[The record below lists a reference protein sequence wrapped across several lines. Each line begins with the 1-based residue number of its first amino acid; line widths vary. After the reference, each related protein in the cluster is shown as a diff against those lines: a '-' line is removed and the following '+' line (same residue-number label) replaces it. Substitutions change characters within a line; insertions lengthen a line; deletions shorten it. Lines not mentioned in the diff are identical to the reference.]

1 MYRWFE
7 SFLNPFPPEE
17 PVEPP
22 KTLVAFC
29 MHYTRGSWPLIA
41 VSAVATSLIAITEVW
56 MFGFLGNIVDWLSAQ
71 SRETFL
77 QTEGW
82 KLAGMAFIVLVFL
95 PGIVFGNS
103 LLNHQTL
110 FANYPMRI
118 RWQVHRYLLKQ
129 SMTFYQDEF
138 AGRIATKLMQTALAV
153 RECVIKLIDVLNYVV
168 VYFLGV
174 LFLVGSA
181 DWRLAVPLG
190 VWLVCYL
197 FLLRSY
203 IPRLGKVSEEQ
214 ADARSV
220 MTGRVVDSYTNIQT
234 VKLFSHAQREAA
246 FARESMEG
254 FLDPAYRTMRLVTGL
269 YGTLYFL
276 NSLLLAAVGAIS
288 IWLWLTET
296 VSIGAVAVALGLVLR
311 LWGMSQWIMWEVS
324 GLFEN
329 IGTVQD
335 GIRSISLPRL
345 VEDRP
350 DAKAIVVERGE
361 IVFDHVR
368 FHYGKKK
375 SVIEDLSLTIHPGE
389 KVGVV
394 GRSGAGKSTLV
405 NILLRFYDV
414 EGGRVEIDGQDIAA
428 VTQDSLRAQIGVVT
442 QDTSLLHRSVRDNIA
457 YGRPDATEEMI
468 VEAARRAE
476 ALDFIATLSDAK
488 GRKGLDAHVGE
499 RGVKLS
505 GGQRQRIA
513 IARVMLKDA
522 PILILDEATSA
533 LDSEV
538 EAAIQE
544 NLYRLMEG
552 KTVIAIAHRLST
564 IAAMDR
570 LVVMD
575 KGRVIEEGTHE
586 ALIAGG
592 GLYAQLWQRQS
603 GGFLIEEEE
612 GGREKEVAAE

>member
-7 SFLNPFPPEE
+7 SLLNPFPPEE

-29 MHYTRGSWPLIA
+29 MHYTKGSWPLIMI
-41 VSAVATSLIAITEVW
+41 SAILTAMIALAEVW

-71 SRETFL
+71 NRETFL

-82 KLAGMAFIVLVFL
+82 KLAGMALLVLVLL
-95 PGIVFGNS
+95 PMTVLFNS
-103 LLNHQTL
+103 WLNHQTL
-110 FANYPMRI
+110 FGNFPMRI

-153 RECVIKLIDVLNYVV
+153 RECVIKLVDVLNYVV
-168 VYFLGV
+168 VYFIGV
-174 LFLVGSA
+174 LWLVGSA
-181 DWRLAVPLG
+181 DWRLAVPL
-190 VWLVCYL
+190 VIWFVVYL
-197 FLLRSY
+197 LLLRYY
-203 IPRLGKVSEEQ
+203 IPRLGKVSQEQ
-214 ADARSV
+214 ADARST
-220 MTGRVVDSYTNIQT
+220 MTGRVVDSYANIQT

-246 FARESMEG
+246 FAKEGMEE
-254 FLDPAYRTMRLVTGL
+254 FLDTVHRMMRLVTGL
-269 YGTLYFL
+269 YGTLYIV
-276 NSLLLAAVGAIS
+276 NSLLLAGVATIA
-288 IWLWLTET
+288 IWLCLGAAI
-296 VSIGAVAVALGLVLR
+296 SIGAVAVALGLVLR

-324 GLFEN
+324 ALFEN
-329 IGTVQD
+329 VGTVQD
-335 GIRSISLPRL
+335 GIRSISMPRL
-345 VEDRP
+345 VEDTP
-350 DAKAIVVERGE
+350 GAKDIVVSRGE
-361 IVFDHVR
+361 IGFDRVK
-368 FHYGKKK
+368 FHYGKKR
-375 SVIEDLSLTIHPGE
+375 SIIEELSLSIRPGE
-389 KVGVV
+389 KVGIV

-405 NILLRFYDV
+405 NILLRFYDL
-414 EGGRVEIDGQDIAA
+414 EGGRVTIDGQDISA
-428 VTQDSLRAQIGVVT
+428 VTQDSLRAHIGVVT
-442 QDTSLLHRSVRDNIA
+442 QDTSLLHRSLRENIR
-457 YGRPDATEEMI
+457 YGRPDASDEMVI
-468 VEAARRAE
+468 EAARRAE
-476 ALDFIATLSDAK
+476 ALDFIDTLSDPS

-505 GGQRQRIA
+505 GGQRQRVA

-522 PILILDEATSA
+522 PVLILDEATSA

-538 EAAIQE
+538 EEAIQQ

-575 KGRVIEEGTHE
+575 KGQIIEQGTHDE
-586 ALIAGG
+586 LLATG

-603 GGFLIEEEE
+603 GGFLLHDES
-612 GGREKEVAAE
+612 EKDVAAE

>member
-7 SFLNPFPPEE
+7 SLLNPFPSEE

-22 KTLVAFC
+22 RTLVAFC
-29 MHYTRGSWPLIA
+29 MHYTKGSWLLIII
-41 VSAVATSLIAITEVW
+41 SAILTSIIALAEVW
-56 MFGFLGNIVDWLSAQ
+56 MFGFLGNIVDWLSSQ
-71 SRETFL
+71 NRETFL

-82 KLAGMAFIVLVFL
+82 TLAGMALVVLVLL
-95 PGIVFGNS
+95 PTTVLFNS
-103 LLNHQTL
+103 WLNHQSL
-110 FANYPMRI
+110 FGNFPMRI

-153 RECVIKLIDVLNYVV
+153 RECVIKLIDVLNYVI

-174 LFLVGSA
+174 LWLVGSA
-181 DWRLAVPLG
+181 DWRLAVPLA
-190 VWLVCYL
+190 VWLGTYL
-197 FLLRSY
+197 VLLRYY
-203 IPRLGKVSEEQ
+203 IPRLGKVAEEQ

-220 MTGRVVDSYTNIQT
+220 MTGRVVDSYANIQT
-234 VKLFSHAQREAA
+234 VKLFSHAQREAS
-246 FARESMEG
+246 FAKEGMED
-254 FLDPAYRTMRLVTGL
+254 FLGTVHRMMRLVTDL

-276 NSLLLAAVGAIS
+276 NSLLLASVAAIA
-288 IWLWLTET
+288 IWLWLGAAI
-296 VSIGAVAVALGLVLR
+296 SIGAVAVALGLVLR

-324 GLFEN
+324 ALFEN

-335 GIRSISLPRL
+335 GIRSISMPRL
-345 VEDRP
+345 VEDRAE
-350 DAKAIVVERGE
+350 AKEIVVPRGE
-361 IVFDHVR
+361 IVFDKVM
-368 FHYGKKK
+368 FHYGKKR
-375 SVIEDLSLTIHPGE
+375 SVIEELSLTIKPGE
-389 KVGVV
+389 KVGIV

-405 NILLRFYDV
+405 NILLRFYDI
-414 EGGRVEIDGQDIAA
+414 EGGKVTIDGQDISA
-428 VTQDSLRAQIGVVT
+428 VTQDSLRAHIGVVT
-442 QDTSLLHRSVRDNIA
+442 QDTSLLHRSLRDNIR
-457 YGRPDATEEMI
+457 YSRPDASDEMVI
-468 VEAARRAE
+468 EAARRAE
-476 ALDFIATLSDAK
+476 ALEFIGTLSDPT

-505 GGQRQRIA
+505 GGQRQRVA

-522 PILILDEATSA
+522 PVLILDEATSA

-538 EAAIQE
+538 EEAIQQ

-570 LVVMD
+570 LIVMD
-575 KGRVIEEGTHE
+575 KGRVIEQGTHDE
-586 ALIAGG
+586 LLATG

-603 GGFLIEEEE
+603 GGFLLHDEM
-612 GGREKEVAAE
+612 EKDVAAE